1 MKALIAAGGR
11 STRLRP
17 ISYTLNK
24 HLMPLANRPMLSYV
38 FDRVAQAGVT
48 DGVVNV
54 NPGGAGAMRDGV
66 GGGGGGRGGSGP
78 SPCAGRRGGGRGS
91 AHAVANAE
99 PYLRGDSFVFFL
111 GDNIMAGDISPLRR
125 RFEQEGLDCLVTLSR
140 VKDPNRFGV
149 PEFGADGSLIRT
161 VEKPDN
167 PPSPFAVTGIY
178 FFNDRYFDG
187 FKTMTPSARG
197 EYEITDM
204 ITWFIR
210 NGKVGHEE
218 ITGWWKDT
226 GKPDDLLEGNALLL
240 DELTTDETSNRG
252 TVDETVQIQ
261 GKVTIGAGS
270 VIGPNVLI
278 RGPVVIGERTR
289 VEQAYVGPY
298 TSIGNDV
305 VLRNTEIEHS
315 IVFDGAEI
323 NCGKRIVDSI
333 IGSKTS
339 IRSTQQSL
347 PRGHKLILGD
357 HGVVEL

>member
-38 FDRVAQAGVT
+38 FDRVAEAGIT
-48 DGVVNV
+48 DVIVNV
-54 NPGGAGAMRDGV
+54 NPGEAETMKNVFGDGSRWNARFTYVEQQGGAKGI
-66 GGGGGGRGGSGP
+66 
-78 SPCAGRRGGGRGS
+78 

-111 GDNIMAGDISPLRR
+111 GDNIMAGNISPLRR
-125 RFEQEGLDCLVTLSR
+125 RFEEEGLDCLIALSR
-140 VKDPNRFGV
+140 VKNPNRFGV
-149 PEFGADGSLIRT
+149 PEFGADGTLLRT
-161 VEKPDN
+161 VEKPEN

-204 ITWFIR
+204 ITWFIQ

-240 DELTTDETSNRG
+240 DELAMNETSIQG
-252 TVDETVQIQ
+252 SVDDTVQIQ

-270 VIGPNVLI
+270 VIGPNVLV

-289 VEQAYVGPY
+289 IEQAYIGPY

-305 VLRNTEIEHS
+305 TLRNTEIEHS
-315 IVFDGAEI
+315 IVFDAAEI
-323 NCGKRIVDSI
+323 DCGKRIVDSI

>member
-38 FDRVAQAGVT
+38 FDRVAEAGIT
-48 DGVVNV
+48 DVIVNV
-54 NPGGAGAMRDGV
+54 NPGEAETMKNVFGDGSRWNARFTYVEQQGGANGI
-66 GGGGGGRGGSGP
+66 
-78 SPCAGRRGGGRGS
+78 

-111 GDNIMAGDISPLRR
+111 GDNIMAGNISPLRR
-125 RFEQEGLDCLVTLSR
+125 RFEEEGLDCLIALSR
-140 VKDPNRFGV
+140 VKNPNRFGV
-149 PEFGADGSLIRT
+149 PEFGADGTLLRT
-161 VEKPDN
+161 VEKPEN

-204 ITWFIR
+204 ITWFIQ

-240 DELTTDETSNRG
+240 DELAMNETSIQG
-252 TVDETVQIQ
+252 SVDDTVQIQ

-270 VIGPNVLI
+270 VIGPNVLV

-289 VEQAYVGPY
+289 IEQAYIGPY
-298 TSIGNDV
+298 SSIGNDV
-305 VLRNTEIEHS
+305 TLRNTEIEHS
-315 IVFDGAEI
+315 IVFDAAEI
-323 NCGKRIVDSI
+323 DCGKRIVDSI

>member
-38 FDRVAQAGVT
+38 FDRVAQAGIT
-48 DGVVNV
+48 DVIVNV
-54 NPGGAGAMRDGV
+54 NPGEAETMRNVFGDGSRWNARFTYVEQQGGAKGI
-66 GGGGGGRGGSGP
+66 
-78 SPCAGRRGGGRGS
+78 

-240 DELTTDETSNRG
+240 DELAMDDASNRG
-252 TVDETVQIQ
+252 TVDDTVQIQ

-289 VEQAYVGPY
+289 VEQTYVGPY

-323 NCGKRIVDSI
+323 DCGKRIVDSI